1 MSQGVI
7 VGGCTWWSYSLEGPS
22 PMAFL
27 QRVQEMVSNGV
38 TEVTWDK
45 RDIAHFLTLRFAG
58 HKIINHHT

>member
-1 MSQGVI
+1 
-7 VGGCTWWSYSLEGPS
+7 
-22 PMAFL
+22 MAFL